1 MDRESSWIQSGMKKR
16 RKSCKLLYNSEK
28 LWEPTYVKVFD
39 ATTPPLTAA
48 LLLNKNF
55 FFCRQNVR
63 SWDSRRNT

>member
-39 ATTPPLTAA
+39 ATTPHLPL
-48 LLLNKNF
+48 LY
-55 FFCRQNVR
+55 C
-63 SWDSRRNT
+63 